1 MAIGKTGTKKPR
13 MKKSKL
19 QDSKLII
26 AAIVALALVSFFLFV
41 FLLRGFFQTET
52 YYVLNEDIGP
62 RVQISAEQLDPRV
75 VSDGQAPPNALSLAD
90 VQTGGLY
97 TQYPLRAGDIISES
111 SVGALSDIRVGVPDS
126 WTITSFGVSADD
138 AVGGRITRGTH
149 FDIIAIDNT
158 LDEPRAFYLFN
169 NVLALDTTVSMEG
182 ASSADAVD
190 TEEAQ
195 SGMTEQY
202 VVGMRPEEAAFFHM
216 AVEEYDIRL
225 VLSPRENEYQQPD
238 QERIRGFFDLS
249 EIDGN
254 WEPIEI
260 GTMTDNTFM
269 PVERDENGRPVSVED
284 DFEENDESSI
294 SGSEGGSSDFSNN
307 SDNDDD
313 DADADFPDEGEFD
326 NGGAD
331 GGLDEPTQ

>member
-1 MAIGKTGTKKPR
+1 MAKGKIGTKKPK
-13 MKKSKL
+13 MAKSKL
-19 QDSKLII
+19 KDSKLL
-26 AAIVALALVSFFLFV
+26 IVAFIALAAVSFFLFL

-62 RVQISAEQLDPRV
+62 RVQINAEQLDPTV

-90 VQTGGLY
+90 VQTGALY

-126 WTITSFGVSADD
+126 WVITSFGINADD

-149 FDIIAIDNT
+149 FDIIAIDRT
-158 LDEPRAFYLFN
+158 LEEPRSFYLFS
-169 NVLALDTTVSMEG
+169 NVLALDTTVSMDN

-190 TEEAQ
+190 SEEAY

-202 VVGMRPEEAAFFHM
+202 VVGMRPEEAAFLHM
-216 AVEEYDIRL
+216 AISEYDIRL

-238 QERIRGFFDLS
+238 IDRIKGFFDL
-249 EIDGN
+249 EDIDGN
-254 WEPIEI
+254 WTPLEV

-269 PVERDENGRPVSVED
+269 PVERDEEGRPVSIEGQEED
-284 DFEENDESSI
+284 SSQI
-294 SGSEGGSSDFSNN
+294 SGSEGGASDFSG
-307 SDNDDD
+307 
-313 DADADFPDEGEFD
+313 PPQ
-326 NGGAD
+326 GAD
-331 GGLDEPTQ
+331 SGGNNDTEASESEGVPENLDGTDQ